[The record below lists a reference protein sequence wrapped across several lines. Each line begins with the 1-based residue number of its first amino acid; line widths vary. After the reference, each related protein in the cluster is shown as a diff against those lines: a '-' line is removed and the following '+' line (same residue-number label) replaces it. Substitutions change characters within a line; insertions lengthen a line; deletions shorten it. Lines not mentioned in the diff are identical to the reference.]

1 MQKEVECSTWSV
13 RLWVKTVFRYFPF
26 IIFLSSQFTVTV
38 DVAVSVKGAGGDD
51 RALGEIGTSHLPMP
65 EASRGSYM
73 STSCIVKNPSEAR
86 TANCHCSYVTG
97 RDEQCF
103 E

>member
-1 MQKEVECSTWSV
+1 M
-13 RLWVKTVFRYFPF
+13 F
-26 IIFLSSQFTVTV
+26 IIFPSSQITVTV
-38 DVAVSVKGAGGDD
+38 DVTVSVKGAGGDD

-65 EASRGSYM
+65 EASHRFYM
-73 STSCIVKNPSEAR
+73 LTSCMVKNPSEAR
-86 TANCHCSYVTG
+86 TATCHCSYVTG